1 AVRQR
6 RPQPLLSEAALAA
19 LMSYNWP
26 GNVRELQNT
35 MEAVVA
41 LYDAHTIEPLH
52 LGAHIAAHSP
62 DDESVSALTDGS
74 FEEEVRSF
82 KRRLIER
89 KLLEYHNNKLQVARS
104 LGLARSS
111 LHRLIDELRIESA
124 RSHKAAKALVLD
136 S

>member
-1 AVRQR
+1 
-6 RPQPLLSEAALAA
+6 
-19 LMSYNWP
+19 MSYHWP

-41 LYDAHTIEPLH
+41 LYDANIVEPLH
-52 LGAHIAAHSP
+52 LGAHIAAHAP
-62 DDESVSALTDGS
+62 DDEDEPVLAHGS

-89 KLLEYHNNKLQVARS
+89 KLLEYHNNKLQAAKS

-124 RSHKAAKALVLD
+124 RSHREPKSLVLEPKALTLD

>member
-1 AVRQR
+1 VI
-6 RPQPLLSEAALAA
+6 
-19 LMSYNWP
+19 
-26 GNVRELQNT
+26 
-35 MEAVVA
+35 A

-52 LGAHIAAHSP
+52 LGPHIAVQAA
-62 DDESVSALTDGS
+62 DGEGELALTEGS

-89 KLLEYHNNKLQVARS
+89 KLLEYHNNKQQAAKS

-111 LHRLIDELRIESA
+111 LHRLIDELHIESA
-124 RSHKAAKALVLD
+124 RSHTAAKPMVLD